1 MNRRV
6 PPQLPVGLRTALYGL
21 SLLALPA
28 LAPHGV
34 QALPRIRP
42 PGSGSDLR
50 SAEIVPYLPKL
61 GAPPLRFQEATPPP
75 DLATR
80 PAAGAPP
87 LPPLSPTESSVA
99 IANAEAARSASV
111 TDPPSGPPPSAADPA
126 TTGPATTAPAGEAPA
141 RPAPA
146 PILPDNVRPAVR
158 PEDFLPFFQIP
169 GAGRQPAGVSVIA
182 PVPPGVPPPA
192 SLPASSAT
200 YRQTP

>member
-1 MNRRV
+1 
-6 PPQLPVGLRTALYGL
+6 LYGL
-21 SLLALPA
+21 SLLTLPA

-34 QALPRIRP
+34 QALPRTRP

-61 GAPPLRFQEATPPP
+61 GAPRLRFQEATPPP
-75 DLATR
+75 DLVTR

-87 LPPLSPTESSVA
+87 VPPLSPTESTVA
-99 IANAEAARSASV
+99 IANAEAARSAPA
-111 TDPPSGPPPSAADPA
+111 TDPPPDPPPSAAAPA
-126 TTGPATTAPAGEAPA
+126 TTGPAASAPAGEAPA
-141 RPAPA
+141 KPVPA

-169 GAGRQPAGVSVIA
+169 GAGRNPAGVSVLA

-192 SLPASSAT
+192 SLPASSAN